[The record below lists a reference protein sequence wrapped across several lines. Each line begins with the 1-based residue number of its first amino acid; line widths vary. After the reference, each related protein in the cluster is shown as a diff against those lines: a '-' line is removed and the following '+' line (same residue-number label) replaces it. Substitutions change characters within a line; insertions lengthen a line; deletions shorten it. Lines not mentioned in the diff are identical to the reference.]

1 MKIVVAFKWAADP
14 QEAIVA
20 ADGSVDFGRATLG
33 ISEYDPQAFE
43 VGRRLADATG
53 AELIGLTVGGPA
65 ATTPMARKAALS
77 RGLDSLVTV
86 TDPSLD
92 GAAATQTGV
101 VLAAA
106 VARIGDVDLVL
117 TGDSSVDLG
126 AQLVP
131 SVLAG
136 VLGWPAVSQVTAVS
150 GLSGDL
156 RIERNQDGGTQ
167 VLLASGPVVVS
178 IAADAVVPR
187 IPGMKDILGAG
198 RKPTTELA
206 YASLA
211 VAPLVESAVVGRA
224 RPELK
229 ARQGKVIDGAD
240 PAAAAAELVAALRGS
255 HVL

>member
-65 ATTPMARKAALS
+65 ATTPMARKTALS
-77 RGLDSLVTV
+77 RGLDSLFTV

-150 GLSGDL
+150 GPSGDL

-240 PAAAAAELVAALRGS
+240 PAAAAVELVAALRGS

>member
-65 ATTPMARKAALS
+65 AATPMARKAALS

-150 GLSGDL
+150 GPSGDL

-211 VAPLVESAVVGRA
+211 VAPLVEFAVVGRA

-240 PAAAAAELVAALRGS
+240 PAAAAVELVAALRGS

>member
-1 MKIVVAFKWAADP
+1 MKIVVAFKWAANP
-14 QEAIVA
+14 QEATVV
-20 ADGSVDFGRATLG
+20 ADGTVDFARATLG

-53 AELIGLTVGGPA
+53 GELIGLTVGGPA
-65 ATTPMARKAALS
+65 ATSSMARKAALS
-77 RGLDSLVTV
+77 RGVDSLVTV

-92 GAAATQTGV
+92 GATATRTGA

-106 VARIGDVDLVL
+106 VAQIGDVDLVL
-117 TGDSSVDLG
+117 TGDASVDLG

-136 VLGWPAVSQVTAVS
+136 LLGWPALSQVTALS
-150 GLSGDL
+150 GTSGDL

-167 VLLASGPVVVS
+167 VLVASGPVVVS
-178 IAADAVVPR
+178 IAADAVEPR

-211 VAPLVESAVVGRA
+211 VAPLAVSGVVGRA

-229 ARQGKVIDGAD
+229 ARQGTIIDGAD
-240 PAAAAAELVAALRGS
+240 PAAAAAQLVAALRGS

>member
-1 MKIVVAFKWAADP
+1 MKIVVAYKWAANP
-14 QEAIVA
+14 QEATVA
-20 ADGSVDFGRATLG
+20 ADGTVDFSRATPG

-53 AELIGLTVGGPA
+53 ADLIGLTVGGPA
-65 ATTPMARKAALS
+65 ATSPMARKAALS

-106 VARIGDVDLVL
+106 VARMGDVDLVL

-150 GLSGDL
+150 GPAGEL
-156 RIERNQDGGTQ
+156 RIDRNQDGGTQ
-167 VLLASGPVVVS
+167 VLVATGPVVVS
-178 IAADAVVPR
+178 IAADAVEPR

-198 RKPTTELA
+198 RKPTTELD
-206 YASLA
+206 YDSLIA
-211 VAPLVESAVVGRA
+211 APLVEAVVVGRS
-224 RPELK
+224 RPALK
-229 ARQGKVIDGAD
+229 ARQGTVIDGAA
-240 PAAAAAELVAALRGS
+240 PAAAASQLVAALRAS